1 MSFEEQTLRIE
12 TLIWLIDCNK
22 TGTAQVMAKRLG
34 VSRRT
39 VFNDL
44 DFLKGKGYTISYSH
58 SADSYLFEEK
68 HEKSGLFRS

>member
-12 TLIWLIDCNK
+12 RLIWLINCNN
-22 TGTAQVMAKRLG
+22 TGTAEELAKRLG

-44 DFLKGKGYTISYSH
+44 DFLKGKGYPIFFSH
-58 SADSYLFEEK
+58 TAESYLFEEK
-68 HEKSGLFRS
+68 HDHSGLFG

>member
-1 MSFEEQTLRIE
+1 MSFEEQTIRIE

-22 TGTAQVMAKRLG
+22 TGTAQVLAKRLG

-44 DFLKGKGYTISYSH
+44 DFLKGKGYTIFYSH
-58 SADSYLFEEK
+58 TAESYLFEK
-68 HEKSGLFRS
+68 KQNNSLLF